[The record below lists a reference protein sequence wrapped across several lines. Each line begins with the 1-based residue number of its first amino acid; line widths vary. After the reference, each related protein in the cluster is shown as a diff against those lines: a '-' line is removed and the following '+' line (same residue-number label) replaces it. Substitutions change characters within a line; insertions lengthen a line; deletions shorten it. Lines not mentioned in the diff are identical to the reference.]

1 MNDLKNSEGN
11 QETEKKPFFSV
22 IMPLY
27 NAEPFLRDCL
37 ESIIGQD
44 FQDWELII
52 VDDRSTDGSLA
63 KVMDFSRKD
72 ERIKIFTSTVN
83 SGRAHIP
90 RLRAAGLATGRY
102 IVTVDADD
110 VVSSDL
116 LSTHYQYITSQDAD
130 LVIPEM
136 WSLKE
141 DKREKILP
149 KDYIDTSKTW
159 VGKDLIEHT
168 LVNWEIP
175 MAGFAVRRELYLE
188 ADTHISPDD
197 LKSIFSDELHS
208 RWLLA
213 ACDRVCL
220 CDAQYNYR
228 QHADSI
234 THRNLPRFIDSKLHT
249 CDKLI
254 SMTATV
260 FGKDTHTNI
269 KAIENKFFESVGCL
283 RMINETKLERQQKK
297 TLIRRISIAMKDLD
311 IKRLKGH
318 ISPRYLALMS
328 LPMPLARIA
337 LKIID
342 PIIKIKN
349 GI

>member
-11 QETEKKPFFSV
+11 LETEKKPFFSI
-22 IMPLY
+22 IMPVY
-27 NAEPFLRDCL
+27 NAGAYIKESLR
-37 ESIIGQD
+37 SISSQD

-52 VDDRSTDGSLA
+52 VDDRSTDDSLA
-63 KVMDFSRKD
+63 KVMDFSRNDK
-72 ERIKIFTSTVN
+72 RIKIFTSTVN

-116 LSTHYQYITSQDAD
+116 LSTHYQYIASQDAD

-136 WSLKE
+136 WNLK
-141 DKREKILP
+141 DNKREKILP
-149 KDYIDTSKTW
+149 KDSIDISKTW

-175 MAGFAVRRELYLE
+175 MAGFAVRRELYLK
-188 ADTHISPDD
+188 ADEHMSSDD
-197 LKSIFSDELHS
+197 LESIFSDELHS

-220 CDAQYNYR
+220 CDAQYDYR
-228 QHADSI
+228 QHAGSI
-234 THRNLPRFIDSKLHT
+234 THRNLPRFIDSRLHT

-260 FGKDTHTNI
+260 FGKDTLTNI
-269 KAIENKFFESVGCL
+269 KAIENKFFESVGLL
-283 RMINETKLERQQKK
+283 RMINRTKLKRQQKK
-297 TLIRRISIAMKDLD
+297 TLIRRISIAMNDLD

-318 ISPRYLALMS
+318 ISSRYLALMS
-328 LPMPLARIA
+328 LPIPLARIA

-342 PIIKIKN
+342 SIIKIKN